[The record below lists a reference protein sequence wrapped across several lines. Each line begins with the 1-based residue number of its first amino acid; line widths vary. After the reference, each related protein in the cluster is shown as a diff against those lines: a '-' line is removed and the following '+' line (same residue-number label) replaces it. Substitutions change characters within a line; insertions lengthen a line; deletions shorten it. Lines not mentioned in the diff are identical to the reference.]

1 MNKAYKFALLVIA
14 GQLQGFATLFR
25 RKNRSVADWLN
36 WAGQAIQDVMLGR
49 SLDDQPEIVGLYT
62 SPIPDNW
69 KERFQIVAVQVSS
82 LALAIRNYDDNF
94 DGTDDKVA
102 TVLEKIATALDVLGN

>member
-36 WAGQAIQDVMLGR
+36 WAGQAIQDVMLDVTVR
-49 SLDDQPEIVGLYT
+49 TEPALNDQYG

-69 KERFQIVAVQVSS
+69 KERFQIAAVQASS